1 MNIGSLKQNA
11 SGTFTGRIST
21 MKAAITI
28 ALRAVS
34 SPNERA
40 PKYEIFGL
48 SSAKSWVQ
56 IGALFELESNRTG
69 DAFLNGKIDDPSFA
83 APLHI
88 SAFRQEDGSYNIVW
102 SRPDRRR
109 SADAALER
117 RTADTIPPLP
127 GEEGNDA
134 TPTGESAG
142 LGNSTAQPAFAGG
155 SDTLDDD
162 LPF

>member
-11 SGTFTGRIST
+11 SGTYTGRIST
-21 MKAAITI
+21 MKAAITV
-28 ALRAVS
+28 ALRAVDS
-34 SPNERA
+34 LNEKA

-56 IGALFELESNRTG
+56 IGALYELESNRTG

-83 APLHI
+83 APLYI
-88 SAFRQEDGSYNIVW
+88 SAFRQEDGSYSIVW

-109 SADAALER
+109 SADAVLER

-127 GEEGNDA
+127 GEERSEA
-134 TPTGESAG
+134 ASAGENTG

-155 SDTLDDD
+155 SDRLDDD